1 MNNIRIGPTWVALI
15 PLLAILL
22 LFSVDAHAAVDN
34 HDILDGIV
42 KEMHTVTQRMA
53 GKLVD
58 FATSLFWSLAAI
70 NMVWT
75 FGMMVM
81 RKADIGEFFAEL
93 CKFIITLGFFWW
105 LLSNAV
111 SGMNIAGTIIESMR
125 DMAAQSSG
133 LGSSLTPSGIVDV
146 GFDVLHK
153 VWQADLSLASK
164 IVCYAVALIILVIFA
179 AVAINMVLT
188 LAESWFLLYCGIFI
202 LGFGGARWTSEI
214 AIGYYRQVLGVG
226 LKLFGM
232 AVVIGV
238 GKAYIDGFINKLSA
252 NPDITEI
259 AVVLVAAYVF
269 YKLSDRIPSMLA
281 SLVPGGGG
289 FANGGM
295 AVSAGAVA
303 GAAAGIAGAA
313 AGMAGAAISGGAS
326 LAAAAA
332 GGAQAVMAAASAA
345 SQDGGG
351 GGMSSAGGSG
361 GESGDGGGGVAGD
374 EPFAAASGGGG
385 SPMAQ
390 AAGDNDTGRRSS
402 GGGNSGSGGSSSGGK
417 TAGQIAKGTVANLAK
432 GIGSMA
438 SAKASSMADAA
449 KSRIAETAGGKLA
462 ATIKAASSSASSQAA
477 SFDGNNLSATNDNAP
492 ADAGNDEVAAF
503 VNRS

>member
-1 MNNIRIGPTWVALI
+1 MNSIRIGPTAAALI
-15 PLLAILL
+15 PLLAALL

-58 FATSLFWSLAAI
+58 FATSLFWSLAVI

-81 RKADIGEFFAEL
+81 RKADIGELFAEL
-93 CKFIITLGFFWW
+93 TRFIITLGFFWW

-111 SGMNIAGTIIESMR
+111 SGMNIAGTIIDSMR
-125 DMAAQSSG
+125 DMAAQASG
-133 LGSSLTPSGIVDV
+133 LGSSLSPSGIVDV
-146 GFDVLHK
+146 GFEVLKK

-179 AVAINMVLT
+179 AVAVNMVLT
-188 LAESWFLLYCGIFI
+188 LAESWFLLYCGLFI

-289 FANGGM
+289 FASGGM
-295 AVSAGAVA
+295 AVSTGAVA

-313 AGMAGAAISGGAS
+313 VTGGAS
-326 LAAAAA
+326 LAAGAA
-332 GGAQAVMAAASAA
+332 GAASAVIAAASQAA
-345 SQDGGG
+345 DGGG
-351 GGMSSAGGSG
+351 GGMSSASGSS
-361 GESGDGGGGVAGD
+361 GESSGGGGGVAGD
-374 EPFAAASGGGG
+374 EPMVAASGGGG

-390 AAGDNDTGRRSS
+390 AAGDGAS
-402 GGGNSGSGGSSSGGK
+402 GGGDGDGGSSSRAGR
-417 TAGQIAKGTVANLAK
+417 AGQIAKGTVANLAK

-438 SAKASSMADAA
+438 SAKASGMADAA

-462 ATIKAASSSASSQAA
+462 ATIKAANSSASDNS
-477 SFDGNNLSATNDNAP
+477 LSGPKDNAP
-492 ADAGNDEVAAF
+492 ADAGNDEVAVF
-503 VNRS
+503 VNRPQAT